1 MQYNQ
6 KEGQY
11 LCVNKRH
18 GFYDA
23 MTHAT
28 HIISV
33 TFQYTPLV
41 PMKYKNKQFDTI
53 FTSL

>member
-6 KEGQY
+6 KEGQH

-18 GFYDA
+18 EFYDA

-28 HIISV
+28 RIISV
-33 TFQYTPLV
+33 TTQ
-41 PMKYKNKQFDTI
+41 KQAV
-53 FTSL
+53 